1 MVFKQDRRYAVN
13 HEELVEMLVQ
23 RGDLRTP
30 GIIAAFREI
39 GRADFMRKR
48 TTDLACVESPIP
60 IGYGQTISQ
69 PSIVALMLELLQP
82 QPGQTILDI
91 GSGSGWTSALLA
103 RIVGREGK
111 VIAVELIPELREFG
125 ERNAAKYDLDG
136 VAEFF
141 FGDASKGWPKRAP
154 YDGILVS
161 AEAKKLPPELIPQLR
176 VGGRIV
182 IPIGHSIWQFIR
194 TSEEKL
200 ESVEHLRYVFVPLL
214 DEDDIRRREEAK
226 KFLAEDLLHR
236 CVAAVIAA
244 RAAENKPSSSALIA
258 ESVNSLLTQGGSQL
272 SYSTEQ
278 VDAVVSR
285 LTELGFIAPTLIL
298 TISAEETAELV
309 RGVFEELPMSG

>member
-1 MVFKQDRRYAVN
+1 MDHA
-13 HEELVEMLVQ
+13 ELVAILVQ
-23 RGDLRTP
+23 KGHLKAP

-103 RIVGREGK
+103 RIVGRGGK
-111 VIAVELIPELREFG
+111 VTAVELIPELREFG
-125 ERNAAKYDLDG
+125 ERNAAKYDPEG
-136 VAEFF
+136 IIEFF
-141 FGDASKGWPKRAP
+141 CGDASKGWPERAP

-161 AEAKKLPPELIPQLR
+161 AGAKKLPPELIPQLR
-176 VGGRIV
+176 IGGRV
-182 IPIGHSIWQFIR
+182 VLPIGNSICQFIK
-194 TSEEKL
+194 TSEEAL
-200 ESVEHLRYVFVPLL
+200 ESIECRGYVFVPLL
-214 DEDDIRRREEAK
+214 DEHDIRRREEAK

-244 RAAENKPSSSALIA
+244 RVAQNVPSSTVQIA
-258 ESVNSLLTQGGSQL
+258 ESVNSLLAQGGSQL

-278 VDAVVSR
+278 VAAVVSR
-285 LTELGFIAPTLIL
+285 LTELGFIAPTLML
-298 TISAEETAELV
+298 TISAEETSELV
-309 RGVFEELPMSG
+309 RSLFEELPMSG